1 VAERSPWRPLAR
13 RDRVRLTLAPG
24 QQARWTAAVA
34 IVTGLLIIAGVAVAR
49 PTLVVAAGL
58 LALAGVVYGRRV
70 GVELAPTTLTVF
82 GPSLRGRTLWGRTV
96 RWTTVVDIQ
105 TTGTGEIW
113 LSLPGEPTLVVRA
126 PRGRWMGRDDGFDE
140 KVRFLVTWW
149 QVHCAAALR
158 ESTSTSFERVLA
170 VYEGREWVAPPRA
183 AGVAD
188 RDRPPETG
196 PSWWEGG
203 RWDDPAGSVGGRP
216 GAAGQRVGDAEP
228 DAPATGRFPL
238 GLLVAVVAL
247 AFAVGYLLLGRDLI
261 VVAIALVVLVRFGRD
276 PGRPLAL
283 GAFLLLVASAVSTI
297 VQGAGEEGVTLS
309 YATRRTVAAQSG
321 AVIGVLLVVATIAF
335 AVSERSPQRAPAR
348 QGGMEVDRAHLGAFR
363 RVLLPWLRA
372 ALPYAAIAAGG
383 AAVRLVGAPLALPL
397 RYEPLLDN
405 LRLGTGYSMATPS
418 GGTPVGDIPPLAP
431 LLVAYSPLGARVA
444 LLLVST
450 VTVVAVGRLVHRRE
464 GRAAGIMAAAFAALL
479 PGMWGEQLPIQLA
492 GLFVLGGVALA
503 DPIQLTTRRAA
514 IAGASL
520 GLATL
525 ARPDAGL
532 ALLVVAVWI
541 TQSREPGRAKY
552 RGALL
557 VSAVLVVLPWATY
570 IWQEFGSPWLTSSL
584 PATLNDPLAASRAP
598 GTIKVAVSAA
608 FVAAF
613 VLAGARLWHR
623 RAVLLPYLVLPLVGV
638 VLALTEPLRRD
649 PFGWTAPLAAV
660 VLGMWAAQVVR
671 AQLGPVLEVP
681 YHHVVDWDV
690 VLDEERVQRG
700 VGTGPGEDWIP
711 VETAPD
717 EDRLFM

>member
-1 VAERSPWRPLAR
+1 VAERAAWQPVSRG
-13 RDRVRLTLAPG
+13 DRVRLTLAPT
-24 QQARWTAAVA
+24 QQLRWTAAVA
-34 IVTGLLIIAGVAVAR
+34 VVVGLLVVTGAVVGR
-49 PTLVVAAGL
+49 PALVVAAGV
-58 LALAGVVYGRRV
+58 LALGAVRYGRRV
-70 GVELAPTTLTVF
+70 GVELGPTTLTVF
-82 GPSLRGRTLWGRTV
+82 APSLRRRTLWGRTV
-96 RWTTVVDIQ
+96 RWTSVVDIQ

-113 LSLPGEPTLVVRA
+113 LSLPGEPALVVRA
-126 PRGRWMGRDDGFDE
+126 PRGRWMGRDDDFDE

-170 VYEGREWVAPPRA
+170 VYEGRDWVAPPKPATA
-183 AGVAD
+183 ASAGH
-188 RDRPPETG
+188 RPDAP

-203 RWDDPAGSVGGRP
+203 RWDDPTGSVG
-216 GAAGQRVGDAEP
+216 AGQADPG
-228 DAPATGRFPL
+228 TGRFPL
-238 GLLVAVVAL
+238 VLLLAVVAFAL
-247 AFAVGYLLLGRDLI
+247 AIGYLLLGRDLI

-283 GAFLLLVASAVSTI
+283 GAFVLLVASAVSTI
-297 VQGAGEEGVTLS
+297 AQGGGEDGVTLS

-335 AVSERSPQRAPAR
+335 AVTERSPRRAPAR
-348 QGGMEVDRAHLGAFR
+348 QGGAEVDRAHLGAFR

-383 AAVRLVGAPLALPL
+383 VAVRLAGAPLALPL

-418 GGTPVGDIPPLAP
+418 GGTPVGDVPPLAP

-464 GRAAGIMAAAFAALL
+464 GRAAGIMAAAAAALL
-479 PGMWGEQLPIQLA
+479 PGMWGEQLPVQLA

-525 ARPDAGL
+525 ARPDAAL

-584 PATLNDPLAASRAP
+584 PATLNDPLAVTRGA
-598 GTIKVAVSAA
+598 GVVKVAVSAA
-608 FVAAF
+608 FGAAF
-613 VLAGARLWHR
+613 VVAAGRLWHR
-623 RAVLLPYLVLPLVGV
+623 RAVLLPYLVLPAVGV
-638 VLALTEPLRRD
+638 ALAFTEPLHRD
-649 PFGWTAPLAAV
+649 PFGWTAPLVAV
-660 VLGMWAAQVVR
+660 VLGIWAAQVVR

-700 VGTGPGEDWIP
+700 VGPGPGEDWVP